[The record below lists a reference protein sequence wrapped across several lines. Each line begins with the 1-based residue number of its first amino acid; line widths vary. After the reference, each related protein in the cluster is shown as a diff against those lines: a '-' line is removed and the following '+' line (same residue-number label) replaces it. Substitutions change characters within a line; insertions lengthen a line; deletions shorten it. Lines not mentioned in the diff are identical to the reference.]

1 MNQLLSKIIEYLT
14 YKEKKKEAIK
24 YQNYAVAALSRDIER
39 QLSLDIYMILNKE
52 PLDNKQ
58 LNNWALFE
66 NEINEYLI
74 KTYGVGINSSSDL
87 SNIIKKLHRE
97 NIFKELDI

>member
-1 MNQLLSKIIEYLT
+1 MNQLLSKIIDYLT
-14 YKEKKKEAIK
+14 YKEKKKEALK

-39 QLSLDIYMILNKE
+39 QLSLDIYMIINKDQ
-52 PLDNKQ
+52 LDDKQ

-97 NIFKELDI
+97 KILKELDI

>member
-1 MNQLLSKIIEYLT
+1 MSQHLNKLIINYLSLKQEKQNAIEN
-14 YKEKKKEAIK
+14 
-24 YQNYAVAALSRDIER
+24 QNYQVAAITHDKEH
-39 QLSLDIYMILNKE
+39 QLMLDIYMILNKE

-58 LNNWALFE
+58 LNNWDLFK

-74 KTYGVGINSSSDL
+74 KTYGVGINTTSD
-87 SNIIKKLHRE
+87 IIKKLHRE